1 MKVKKMKAAIL
12 VESNKPLEVAEISL
26 PEELFAGQ
34 VLVKVDYSGICGA
47 QINEIEA
54 AKGPDKFLPHLLGHE
69 GSGTVLEAGPGV
81 TTVKEGDHVVLHWRP
96 SSGIQS
102 ATPAYQWN
110 GRKVKAGWVTTFNE
124 YAVVSEN
131 RLTVIPKDFDMKI
144 APLFGCAVTT
154 AMGVINND
162 AKVKIGQSVVVF
174 GVGGVGLNIIQAA
187 DMVSAYPIIAIDI
200 HDLKLEMAKQFG
212 ATHYINS
219 STTKDLDEEI
229 HKIVGEKGADVIIDT
244 TGITRVIEQAYEL
257 THPDG
262 KTILVGV
269 PTKGNNVSIYT
280 LPLHFKKVL
289 TGSHGGD
296 AIPDLEIPR
305 YINLIR
311 AGKMTLDGIITHE
324 FNLDEINDSIELFR
338 SGRAGRILINTTN

>member
-1 MKVKKMKAAIL
+1 MKAAIL
-12 VESNKPLEVAEISL
+12 VESNRPLEVAEISL

-34 VLVKVDYSGICGA
+34 VLVKISYSGICGA

-69 GSGTVLEAGPGV
+69 GSGIVLEAGPGV

-102 ATPAYQWN
+102 ATPAYQWD
-110 GRKVKAGWVTTFNE
+110 GRRVNSGWVTTFNE

-131 RLTVIPKDFDMKI
+131 RLTVIPKDFDMKV

-162 AKVKIGQSVVVF
+162 ANVKIGQSVIVF
-174 GVGGVGLNIIQAA
+174 GVGGVGLNIVQAA

-200 HDLKLEMAKQFG
+200 HDLKLEMAKHFG
-212 ATHYINS
+212 ATYILNS
-219 STTKDLDEEI
+219 RNIGDLAGEI
-229 HKIVGEKGADVIIDT
+229 RKIVGPAGADVVIET
-244 TGITRVIEQAYEL
+244 TGNPRVIELAYDL

-269 PTKGNNVSIYT
+269 PKKGDNVSIYT
-280 LPLHFKKVL
+280 LPIHFNKILK
-289 TGSHGGD
+289 GSHGGNAVPHVD
-296 AIPDLEIPR
+296 IPR
-305 YINLIR
+305 YIRLVE
-311 AGKMTLDGIITHE
+311 AGKLKLDGLITHE
-324 FNLDEINDSIELFR
+324 FKLGDINEALQTVK
-338 SGRAGRILINTTN
+338 SGEAGRVIVSMIQR

>member
-1 MKVKKMKAAIL
+1 MQIKKMKAAIL
-12 VESNKPLEVAEISL
+12 VESNRPLEVAEISL
-26 PEELFAGQ
+26 PEELVAGQ
-34 VLVKVDYSGICGA
+34 VLVKISYSGICGA

-69 GSGTVLEAGPGV
+69 GSGIVLEAGPGV

-102 ATPAYQWN
+102 ATPTYQWN
-110 GRKVKAGWVTTFNE
+110 ERNVNAGWVTTFNE
-124 YAVVSEN
+124 YAVISEN
-131 RLTVIPKDFDMKI
+131 RLTTIPEDFDMKL

-162 AKVKIGQSVVVF
+162 ANVKIGQSVVIF
-174 GVGGVGLNIIQAA
+174 GVGGVGLYIVQSAN
-187 DMVSAYPIIAIDI
+187 MVSAYPIIAIDI

-219 STTKDLDEEI
+219 STTKDLDDEI
-229 HKIVGEKGADVIIDT
+229 HKIVGDKGADVVIET
-244 TGITRVIEQAYEL
+244 TGIARVIEQAYEL

-269 PTKGNNVSIYT
+269 PTKGDNISIYS
-280 LPLHFKKVL
+280 LPLHFNKVL

-305 YINLIR
+305 FIKLIN
-311 AGKMTLDGIITHE
+311 AGKMTLNGIITHE
-324 FNLDEINDSIELFR
+324 FSLDEINRAVELVR
-338 SGRAGRILINTTN
+338 GGEAGRVMIAMD